1 MATFY
6 VSPTGSDKAAGTS
19 PTAAFATLAKAQ
31 AAMRASA
38 GADTA
43 YLGGGTYSTPL
54 KLTAQDANETWAA
67 LNGQTPVI
75 TGGTAV
81 AGWTVG
87 ANGVW
92 SARVPSPDVQQ
103 LVVNGVPQQEARFP
117 NYNPSNPLRGG
128 WAWAKPLPAGSD
140 GTRQMAYDKAAF
152 PAGSLV
158 AGEKVVVVDATSYSS
173 DVLTIKSVNTAAGV
187 MTFTTA
193 SDYDHS
199 PGTRFYVEGRPSH
212 LDKPGEWSFDK
223 ASQTLRYLPPA
234 GFNGANAVVSG
245 QAGDLVSVTGASN
258 VVFKGITFSNV
269 GTNSGFG
276 DTVPAAVDVVG
287 SSGVRI
293 ENSTFANVASGVIID
308 GSKGVSVL
316 NNTLTNVLSAAIQ
329 VNPGSSQNTI
339 SGNTITN
346 SNTLYFQLG
355 TIQLTESW
363 GNTVTHNL
371 IQNVPRFGIA
381 EGNYDPA
388 TKSGGNTI
396 SNNVLLH
403 TGQQTTDVG
412 AIYVISGDD
421 DQALG
426 DTIASNL
433 IVDTGG
439 LTGTASGTFVT
450 GRDFSNGI
458 YLDDNAGGAT
468 VSGNFIYGTGE
479 SGVKLHGGTGNKVTN
494 NVILKARQWSIE
506 TLGIDKPMTGTDISR
521 NLLDVSTPT
530 ESPVAIDIG
539 ATDPTASHNNVIYNP
554 TGKSLLNY
562 DEEPWSQWLQSGGD
576 KGTVTVADPGF
587 TNPAA
592 GDYSFA
598 PGSKALAAGIA
609 QLSWSGF
616 GPPGWATTPH
626 NGLFS

>member
-6 VSPTGSDKAAGTS
+6 VSPTGNDKAAGTS
-19 PTAAFATLAKAQ
+19 PTTAFATLAKAQ

-43 YLGGGTYSTPL
+43 YLEGGTYSTPL
-54 KLTAQDANETWAA
+54 KLTAQDSNETWAA
-67 LNGQTPVI
+67 YNGQTPII

-81 AGWTVG
+81 TGWTAG
-87 ANGVW
+87 ANGIW
-92 SARVPSPDVQQ
+92 SAHVSSPDVRQ
-103 LVVNGVPQQEARFP
+103 LVVNGVLQHEARSP
-117 NYNPSNPLRGG
+117 NYDPSTPLRGG
-128 WAWAKPLPAGSD
+128 WAWARTLPKGSD
-140 GTRQMAYDKAAF
+140 GTRQLAYDKAAF
-152 PAGSLV
+152 PAGSLA
-158 AGEKVVVVDATSYSS
+158 AGEKVVVVDANSYSS
-173 DVLTIKSVNTAAGV
+173 DVLTIKSVNTATGV

-193 SDYDHS
+193 SDYEHG
-199 PGTRFYVEGRPSH
+199 PGARFYVEGGSSN

-223 ASQTLRYLPPA
+223 ASQTLRYVAPA

-258 VVFKGITFSNV
+258 VAFKGITFNNV
-269 GTNSGFG
+269 GTDSGYG
-276 DTVPAAVDVVG
+276 DAVPAAVDVIG

-293 ENSTFANVASGVIID
+293 ENSTFSNVASGVIID
-308 GSKGVSVL
+308 GSSGVSVL
-316 NNTLTNVLSAAIQ
+316 NNTLSDILSAAIQ
-329 VNPGSSQNTI
+329 VNPTSSQNTI

-346 SNTLYFQLG
+346 SNTLSFQLG
-355 TIQLTESW
+355 AIQMTETW

-381 EGNYDPA
+381 EGNYDP
-388 TKSGGNTI
+388 TIKSGGNTI

-412 AIYVISGDD
+412 AIYVIAGDD
-421 DQALG
+421 NQALG
-426 DTIASNL
+426 DTFASTL
-433 IVDTGG
+433 SVDTGG
-439 LTGTASGTFVT
+439 LTGTASGTFVA
-450 GRDFSNGI
+450 GQDFSNGI
-458 YLDDNAGGAT
+458 YLDDNTSGAT

-479 SGVKLHGGTGNKVTN
+479 SGVKLHGGTNDKVTN

-506 TLGIDKPMTGTDISR
+506 TLGIDQPMTGTDISR
-521 NLLDVSTPT
+521 NLLAVSTST
-530 ESPVAIDIG
+530 ESPVAIDISE
-539 ATDPTASHNNVIYNP
+539 TDPTASHDNVILNP

-562 DEEPWSQWLQSGGD
+562 DEEAWDQWLQSGGD
-576 KGTVTVADPGF
+576 KGTVSITDPGF
-587 TNPAA
+587 ANPAA

-609 QLSWSGF
+609 QLSWSDF

>member
-6 VSPTGSDKAAGTS
+6 ISPTGSDKAAGTS
-19 PTAAFATLAKAQ
+19 PTTAFATLVKAQ
-31 AAMRASA
+31 AAMQASA

-43 YLGGGTYSTPL
+43 YLEGGTYSTPL

-67 LNGQTPVI
+67 YNGQTPII
-75 TGGTAV
+75 TGGTTV
-81 AGWTVG
+81 TGWTAG

-92 SARVPSPDVQQ
+92 SAHVSSSDVQQ
-103 LVVNGVPQQEARFP
+103 LVVNGVPQHEARFP
-117 NYNPSNPLRGG
+117 NYDSSNPLRGG
-128 WAWAKPLPAGSD
+128 WAWAKALPKGSD
-140 GTRQMAYDKAAF
+140 GTRQLAYDKAVF

-158 AGEKVVVVDATSYSS
+158 AGEKVVVVDANSYSS
-173 DVLTIKSVNTAAGV
+173 DVLTIKSVNTATRV
-187 MTFTTA
+187 MTFTTM
-193 SDYDHS
+193 SDYKHG
-199 PGTRFYVEGRPSH
+199 PGARFYVEGRSAH

-223 ASQTLRYLPPA
+223 ASQTLRYMAPA
-234 GFNGANAVVSG
+234 GFNGANDVVSG

-258 VVFKGITFSNV
+258 VAFKGITFNNV
-269 GTNSGFG
+269 GTNSDYG
-276 DTVPAAVDVVG
+276 DAVPAAVDVIG

-293 ENSTFANVASGVIID
+293 ENSTFSNVASGVIID
-308 GSKGVSVL
+308 GSSGVSVL
-316 NNTLTNVLSAAIQ
+316 NNTLTNILSAAIQ
-329 VNPGSSQNTI
+329 VNPASSQNTI

-355 TIQLTESW
+355 AIQITESW

-381 EGNYDPA
+381 EVNYDPA
-388 TKSGGNTI
+388 IKSGGNTI
-396 SNNVLLH
+396 SNNALLY

-412 AIYVISGDD
+412 AIYVIAGAD

-450 GRDFSNGI
+450 GQDFSNGI
-458 YLDDNAGGAT
+458 YLDDNTSNAA

-479 SGVKLHGGTGNKVTN
+479 SGVKLHGGINNKVTN
-494 NVILKARQWSIE
+494 NVILKARQWSVE

-530 ESPVAIDIG
+530 ESPVAIDIS
-539 ATDPTASHNNVIYNP
+539 ATDPTASHNNVIFNP

-562 DEEPWSQWLQSGGD
+562 GEEAWDQWLQSGGD
-576 KGTVTVADPGF
+576 KGTVTVTDPGF
-587 TNPAA
+587 TNFAA

-609 QLSWSGF
+609 QLSWPDF
-616 GPPGWATTPH
+616 GPAGGVI
-626 NGLFS
+626 NLFG